1 MSSELL
7 VLIFGFGTKP
17 VSYVKSKTFL
27 SRLRWKAKQSY
38 PGIYILSS
46 WVFWFHGYNNK
57 SRKKKIMR
65 IANLWFYCWSQMA
78 FLKMNFNGQARKNV
92 FLYLCSWS
100 VWNMIR
106 KIHRIIGHILFSVNH
121 WASAVN
127 IAAFRNLDLYPSRA
141 QNMRNCLG
149 SWVIYDMGYL
159 SCALYKEFLFC
170 RFWVLSQFLVSWHRH

>member
-1 MSSELL
+1 ML
-7 VLIFGFGTKP
+7 
-17 VSYVKSKTFL
+17 
-27 SRLRWKAKQSY
+27 KAKLFSAGWDEKQSSHILEY
-38 PGIYILSS
+38 IYSAAEFFDSMVTIT
-46 WVFWFHGYNNK
+46 K
-57 SRKKKIMR
+57 AEKKKIMR